1 MDYQHWHLF
10 LKELFSSKS
19 SLVIELLHKALF
31 SSGQKLCSIDTHK
44 FIFYKLL
51 LIIGYTT

>member
-1 MDYQHWHLF
+1 MDYQYWYLF